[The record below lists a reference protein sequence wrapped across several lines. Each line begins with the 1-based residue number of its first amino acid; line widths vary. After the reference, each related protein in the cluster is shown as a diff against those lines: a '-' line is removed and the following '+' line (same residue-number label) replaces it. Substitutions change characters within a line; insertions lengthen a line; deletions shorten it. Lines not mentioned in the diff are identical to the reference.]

1 MFCRSLL
8 SEERHLAAKLDRRCV
23 KVDKKRIPDAA
34 AKQAVEDNIAEMKRL
49 AEEREDKMFEMK
61 EDITRLCD
69 VLDMDMNATSIALLL
84 PEGPHE
90 GSLRPADIEVVATTL
105 ENLHGR
111 MAARRDE
118 VGAMVE
124 QVRGLY
130 DKLAVVQEERIDLCA
145 DLEELCRTDA
155 MENVAEELTRLRR

>member
-8 SEERHLAAKLDRRCV
+8 SEERHLAAKLDRCCV

-84 PEGPHE
+84 PEGHQE
-90 GSLRPADIEVVATTL
+90 GSLRPADLEAVAATL
-105 ENLHGR
+105 QDLQGR

-130 DKLAVVQEERIDLCA
+130 DKLAVVQEERIDLGA

-155 MENVAEELTRLRR
+155 MENVAEELARLRR

>member
-84 PEGPHE
+84 PEGHQE
-90 GSLRPADIEVVATTL
+90 GSLRPADLEAVAATL
-105 ENLHGR
+105 QDLQGR

-130 DKLAVVQEERIDLCA
+130 DKLAVVQEERIDLGA

-155 MENVAEELTRLRR
+155 MENVAEELARLRR